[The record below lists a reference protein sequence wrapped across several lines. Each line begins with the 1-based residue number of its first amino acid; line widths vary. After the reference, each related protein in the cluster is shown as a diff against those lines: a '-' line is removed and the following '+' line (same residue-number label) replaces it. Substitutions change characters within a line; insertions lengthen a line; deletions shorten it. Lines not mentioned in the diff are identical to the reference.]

1 MDDEKQS
8 PWYLY
13 LVQCANSHLYTGI
26 TKDVARRFN
35 EHQQGGNKAAKY
47 LKGKGPLTLVYQELV
62 GSQSQALKRELN
74 VKKLTRVQKLQ
85 LINGNQYVDVVRL
98 D

>member
-1 MDDEKQS
+1 MENEKQS

-26 TKDVARRFN
+26 TKDVPRRFS
-35 EHQQGGNKAAKY
+35 EHQQGGTKAAKY

-62 GSQSQALKRELN
+62 GSQSQALKRELMI
-74 VKKLTRVQKLQ
+74 KKLTRAQKLQ
-85 LINGNQYVDVVRL
+85 LIHGSQ
-98 D
+98 

>member
-1 MDDEKQS
+1 MENEKQS

-26 TKDVARRFN
+26 TKDVARRFS
-35 EHQQGGNKAAKY
+35 EHQQGGIKAAKF

-62 GSQSQALKRELN
+62 GSQSQALKRELKI
-74 VKKLTRVQKLQ
+74 KKLSRAQKLH
-85 LINGNQYVDVVRL
+85 LINANR
-98 D
+98 

>member
-1 MDDEKQS
+1 MENEKQS

-26 TKDVARRFN
+26 TKDVPRRFS
-35 EHQQGGNKAAKY
+35 EHQQGGTKAAKY

-62 GSQSQALKRELN
+62 GSQSQALKRELMI
-74 VKKLTRVQKLQ
+74 KKLTRAQKLQ
-85 LINGNQYVDVVRL
+85 LINSNPFPAP
-98 D
+98 